1 MRIVYVTSS
10 YYPRIGGMEYV
21 IKSVAERLAKMGHEV
36 TVVTGEPEAEKPY
49 EEEING
55 VKVIRWPTWAPSGA

>member
-10 YYPRIGGMEYV
+10 YYPQIGGMEYV

-36 TVVTGEPEAEKPY
+36 AVE
-49 EEEING
+49 
-55 VKVIRWPTWAPSGA
+55 